1 MKVCFNIGIGLR
13 VFLTRWLAVTAEV
26 RDYIYPEQLE
36 NTSIATGPVGQ
47 PTNPTSP
54 SNPNTWLENGVDI
67 TNNFQ
72 ANVGLSFFLPFSF
85 EYRLP
90 K

>member
-1 MKVCFNIGIGLR
+1 VQ
-13 VFLTRWLAVTAEV
+13 
-26 RDYIYPEQLE
+26 D
-36 NTSIATGPVGQ
+36 
-47 PTNPTSP
+47 
-54 SNPNTWLENGVDI
+54 GVDI